1 MTKAHPRGGMSCL
14 RKYYFLA
21 LMAIGVFDVLHLLG
35 YVHIEP
41 ISITI
46 AYLPML
52 IAGCFLGVGPSAAM
66 GLFFGLASM
75 YKASANYVMPMDKL
89 FSPFFSGAPVASLAI
104 SVGRSRAV
112 RLAGGGCSF
121 RSEGARAIPGSGP
134 GIIAALAPRLAFPAG
149 LYGDGPA
156 VSATGL
162 WARERFPRGRE
173 RRAPRPSLPV
183 RHRGAVGAFS
193 ATKSCGILRPI
204 WSGGEKTSAAG
215 TGPHWPW
222 LLFLACVLCAA
233 VASTFYFAQRTA
245 YMLSV
250 YGISLA
256 QAAEHDL
263 LHLQIQSLL
272 ATLSLTFLLGM
283 CILIAYRYLT
293 YREYIGQLDAVTGI
307 MGRKMFNRYC
317 EDQLCGR
324 GALAAEGGWFLFVD
338 VDYFKSINDTL
349 GHPVGDLVLK
359 RIAQTLKSEFFRR
372 WQRRQDGRR
381 RVCRAPDGAVAPVPR
396 CRKAWIAFCATSPRR
411 SSAPETVSCS
421 IGVCRFFP
429 PAGDAVA
436 LRADGP
442 PALRRQAPRARL
454 LCVRLPAGWRTAAD
468 GGLRKTRKG
477 GERRW
482 PLSFCM
488 PERRQAPQ
496 NAKSPRAGFSAR
508 GGEKA
513 SAPGGGAQ
521 RVHHVEALPGKV
533 EVVAAKVTVGGHLL
547 VDGPLEIEAGG

>member
-1 MTKAHPRGGMSCL
+1 MTNAHLRGGMSCL

-21 LMAIGVFDVLHLLG
+21 LMAIEFLMSFTFLG

-104 SVGRSRAV
+104 SVGVRALFGWLV
-112 RLAGGGCSF
+112 GLLFLLGRRARHPRLWA
-121 RSEGARAIPGSGP
+121 
-134 GIIAALAPRLAFPAG
+134 GIIAVLAPRLHSLLVYTAMGLLFPQLG
-149 LYGDGPA
+149 YGPA
-156 VSATGL
+156 NAFRVGVSDALLALLCLFVIEGL
-162 WARERFPRGRE
+162 WSLQRHEKLRDFEAYLERRRKEGRGRD
-173 RRAPRPSLPV
+173 R
-183 RHRGAVGAFS
+183 
-193 ATKSCGILRPI
+193 
-204 WSGGEKTSAAG
+204 
-215 TGPHWPW
+215 PHWPW
-222 LLFLACVLCAA
+222 LLFLACILCAA
-233 VASTFYFAQRTA
+233 VASTFYFAQRTV

-272 ATLSLTFLLGM
+272 ATLSLTFLLGV
-283 CILIAYRYLT
+283 CILIAYRYLA

-359 RIAQTLKSEFFRR
+359 RIAQTLKSEFSASGNV
-372 WQRRQDGRR
+372 GRMGGDEFA
-381 RVCRAPDGAVAPVPR
+381 VLLTEPLPRAALQESLDR
-396 CRKAWIAFCATSPRR
+396 FLRDIATAL
-411 SSAPETVSCS
+411 SAPETVSCS
-421 IGVCRFFP
+421 IGVCRFSRP
-429 PAGDAVA
+429 QEMQSLYAQTD
-436 LRADGP
+436 
-442 PALRRQAPRARL
+442 RL
-454 LCVRLPAGWRTAAD
+454 LY
-468 GGLRKTRKG
+468 
-477 GERRW
+477 
-482 PLSFCM
+482 
-488 PERRQAPQ
+488 
-496 NAKSPRAGFSAR
+496 
-508 GGEKA
+508 
-513 SAPGGGAQ
+513 
-521 RVHHVEALPGKV
+521 
-533 EVVAAKVTVGGHLL
+533 AAKRHGRACYVFGSLQ
-547 VDGPLEIEAGG
+547 DGELRLMED

>member
-1 MTKAHPRGGMSCL
+1 MTNAHPRGGMSCL

-21 LMAIGVFDVLHLLG
+21 LMAIEFLMSFTFLG

-104 SVGRSRAV
+104 SVGVRALFGWLV
-112 RLAGGGCSF
+112 GLLFLLGRRARHPRLWA
-121 RSEGARAIPGSGP
+121 
-134 GIIAALAPRLAFPAG
+134 GIIAALAPRLHSLLVYTAMGLLFPQLG
-149 LYGDGPA
+149 YGPA
-156 VSATGL
+156 NAFRVGVSDALLALLCLFVIEGL
-162 WARERFPRGRE
+162 WSLQRHEKLRDFEAYLERRRKEGRGRD
-173 RRAPRPSLPV
+173 R
-183 RHRGAVGAFS
+183 
-193 ATKSCGILRPI
+193 
-204 WSGGEKTSAAG
+204 
-215 TGPHWPW
+215 PHWPW
-222 LLFLACVLCAA
+222 LLFLACILCAA
-233 VASTFYFAQRTA
+233 VASTFYFAQRTV

-272 ATLSLTFLLGM
+272 ATLSLTFLLGV
-283 CILIAYRYLT
+283 CILIAYRYLA

-359 RIAQTLKSEFFRR
+359 RIAQTLKSEFSAAGNVGRMGGDEFAVLLTEPLPRAALQDSLDR
-372 WQRRQDGRR
+372 FLRDIATALFSRPQEMQALYAQTDRLLYAAKRHGRACYVFGSLQDG
-381 RVCRAPDGAVAPVPR
+381 
-396 CRKAWIAFCATSPRR
+396 
-411 SSAPETVSCS
+411 E
-421 IGVCRFFP
+421 
-429 PAGDAVA
+429 
-436 LRADGP
+436 LRLMED
-442 PALRRQAPRARL
+442 
-454 LCVRLPAGWRTAAD
+454 
-468 GGLRKTRKG
+468 
-477 GERRW
+477 
-482 PLSFCM
+482 
-488 PERRQAPQ
+488 
-496 NAKSPRAGFSAR
+496 
-508 GGEKA
+508 
-513 SAPGGGAQ
+513 
-521 RVHHVEALPGKV
+521 
-533 EVVAAKVTVGGHLL
+533 
-547 VDGPLEIEAGG
+547 